1 MALHPFR
8 MLLLAVLFF
17 TAQLATAAHAL
28 EHRFDAQHEHYLS
41 CELFAAAE
49 HNSIAL
55 SQVLSIDVA
64 PSFATYNTNLPLTV
78 YTAHIALYQA
88 RAPPYSC

>member
-1 MALHPFR
+1 MALHPIR

-49 HNSIAL
+49 HNSTTLSQAL
-55 SQVLSIDVA
+55 SFDLS
-64 PSFATYNTNLPLTV
+64 PSFATHTTRLPLTD
-78 YTAHIALYQA
+78 YTALIALYQA